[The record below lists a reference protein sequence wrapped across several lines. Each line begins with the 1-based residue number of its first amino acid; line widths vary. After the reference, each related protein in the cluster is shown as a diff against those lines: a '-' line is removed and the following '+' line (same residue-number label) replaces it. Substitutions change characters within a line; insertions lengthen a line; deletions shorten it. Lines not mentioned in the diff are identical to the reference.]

1 MDYNT
6 LLSKRLKIVLDE
18 LFDGNYSAM
27 SRFLGLSDNGLA
39 SYIRGTKQKDGSF
52 RLSTPSAEV
61 IANIVDK
68 LEINIE
74 WLVMGKGEMIKHM
87 NHVNEVNEPR
97 SEYNVSKEQLI
108 GIIDSQQRESES
120 KQRESESKQ
129 RIIELQNKR
138 IETLLKGGNGTA
150 VDATTARVKKGS

>member
-1 MDYNT
+1 MDYNV
-6 LLSKRLKIVLDE
+6 LLSKRLKIILDK

-74 WLVMGKGEMIKHM
+74 WLVMGKGEMIKHV

-97 SEYNVSKEQLI
+97 SEYNASKEQLI

-120 KQRESESKQ
+120 QQETIAEQ
-129 RIIELQNKR
+129 TNIIK
-138 IETLLKGGNGTA
+138 TLLKGGNGTA
-150 VDATTARVKKGS
+150 VDVVTARVKKGS

>member
-1 MDYNT
+1 MDYNV
-6 LLSKRLKIVLDE
+6 LLSKRLKIILDE

-61 IANIVDK
+61 IANIINK

-74 WLVMGKGEMIKHM
+74 WIMFGKGEMKNKGRDSIVKEP
-87 NHVNEVNEPR
+87 EVR
-97 SEYNVSKEQLI
+97 YNISPERLFSVIE
-108 GIIDSQQRESES
+108 SQQETIKAQS
-120 KQRESESKQ
+120 KS
-129 RIIELQNKR
+129 IENLSN
-138 IETLLKGGNGTA
+138 GGNGTA
-150 VDATTARVKKGS
+150 GNARTAHVRKGS